1 MKSDNFSFQ
10 YFYSIKDIS
19 IGGQCICYGHASVC
33 SPRPNT
39 DVSNSNT
46 GVDSMGWFFF
56 PFESNKLLFYFQ
68 RLFCECKHNTCGN
81 NCEKCCEFYY
91 QKPWQ
96 PGNNGLKCESR
107 LTFDSF
113 IISQESCEMSFLHY
127 KDQLKM
133 RFSKIL
139 IYWYLKISFLVKKK
153 SFKKPI
159 LYLIDIFKGLKYYR

>member
-1 MKSDNFSFQ
+1 MIISLFSTFTPSKISLLAVSVFVMDMHLCVLLDPTQ
-10 YFYSIKDIS
+10 MWVIQTLVVSIP
-19 IGGQCICYGHASVC
+19 CCAC
-33 SPRPNT
+33 L
-39 DVSNSNT
+39 
-46 GVDSMGWFFF
+46 FF
-56 PFESNKLLFYFQ
+56 PFESNILLFYFQ